1 MHYSAR
7 RSVGARFS
15 DVFVKSKR
23 EKGARPMKNPGVRC
37 AVAALLLSGA
47 VPAHAQSS
55 YWYTGLGV
63 GYSRIQF
70 YPADFQTL
78 PTDSKKEF
86 DAGFKGFLGYQIS
99 RNWAAEVSYATV
111 GKFKYKVENSATGIS
126 ENRDYKVTGV
136 GFALIPTV
144 PFTRKFSVFGRFGA
158 FFSETTINIRNPGAV
173 ASGTVLALQ
182 DSEPTFLT
190 GFGMQYFFAGES
202 GIRIEFENLGTVGN
216 GCTTGQFLGVD
227 CTGRA
232 NVKMGSVSAV
242 FKF

>member
-7 RSVGARFS
+7 RSIEARFS
-15 DVFVKSKR
+15 DLFLKSKR

-55 YWYTGLGV
+55 YWYTGLGA

-78 PTDSKKEF
+78 PTDTKKEF
-86 DAGFKGFLGYQIS
+86 DGGFKGFLGYQYS
-99 RNWAAEVSYATV
+99 RNWAAELSYATV
-111 GKFKYKVENSATGIS
+111 GKFNYKVENPATGVS
-126 ENRDYKVTGV
+126 ENRTYKVTGL
-136 GFALIPTV
+136 GLALIPTV
-144 PFTRKFSVFGRFGA
+144 PFTRKFSVFGRFGV
-158 FFSETTINIRNPGAV
+158 FFSQTNLNIYNPGGV
-173 ASGTVLALQ
+173 ISGNVLSVQ

-202 GIRIEFENLGTVGN
+202 GIRIEFENLGTVGSA
-216 GCTTGQFLGVD
+216 CTTGQVLGVD
-227 CTGRA
+227 CAGRA
-232 NVKMGSVSAV
+232 NVKMASVSAI

>member
-7 RSVGARFS
+7 RSVEARFS
-15 DVFVKSKR
+15 DLFLKSKR
-23 EKGARPMKNPGVRC
+23 EKGVRPMKNP
-37 AVAALLLSGA
+37 AVPCVVAVLLLLGA
-47 VPAHAQSS
+47 APAHAQTS

-70 YPADFQTL
+70 YPADFQVSS
-78 PTDSKKEF
+78 TDTKKEF
-86 DAGFKGFLGYQIS
+86 DAGIKGFLGYQIN
-99 RNWAAEVSYATV
+99 RNWAAELGYANV
-111 GKFKYKVENSATGIS
+111 GKFNYKAASAGFS
-126 ENRDYKVTGV
+126 EDLDYGVTGF

>member
-1 MHYSAR
+1 
-7 RSVGARFS
+7 
-15 DVFVKSKR
+15 
-23 EKGARPMKNPGVRC
+23 MKNPGVRC
-37 AVAALLLSGA
+37 AVAALLLLGA

-55 YWYTGLGV
+55 YWYAGLGV

-78 PTDSKKEF
+78 PTDTKKEF
-86 DAGFKGFLGYQIS
+86 DAGFNGFLGYQYS
-99 RNWAAEVSYATV
+99 RNWAFEVGYATV
-111 GKFKYKVENSATGIS
+111 GKFKYKVENPVTGIS

-158 FFSETTINIRNPGAV
+158 FFSQSVINIHNPG
-173 ASGTVLALQ
+173 GINNGIVLSVQ

-216 GCTTGQFLGVD
+216 GCNPGQTLGVD

-232 NVKMGSVSAV
+232 NAKMASVSAV